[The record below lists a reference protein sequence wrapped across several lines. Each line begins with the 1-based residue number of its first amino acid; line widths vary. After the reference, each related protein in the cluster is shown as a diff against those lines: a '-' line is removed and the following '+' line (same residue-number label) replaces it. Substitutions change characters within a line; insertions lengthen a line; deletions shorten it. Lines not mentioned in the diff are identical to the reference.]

1 MSKLEDIPGIG
12 PQTAKVLAEHGFAD
26 AAGIARATVDAL
38 AAVPGFSEVRAK
50 RTIDAARS
58 LVPSAKKAP
67 ARRKTARKPAAVTAA
82 PGAVESVKEEKPG
95 AEDDTEGKGKKGKKG
110 KKSKKSKKEKKGKTD
125 KKAAKS
131 GKKKDRKKGKKKKS

>member
-110 KKSKKSKKEKKGKTD
+110 KKSKKDKKGKKD

>member
-26 AAGIARATVDAL
+26 AAGIAGATVDAL

-50 RTIDAARS
+50 RTIDAARG
-58 LVPSAKKAP
+58 LAPSAKKAP

-95 AEDDTEGKGKKGKKG
+95 AEDDTEGKGKKEKKG
-110 KKSKKSKKEKKGKTD
+110 KKSKKDKKGKKD
-125 KKAAKS
+125 KKAAKG

>member
-26 AAGIARATVDAL
+26 AAGVARAKVDAL

-58 LVPSAKKAP
+58 LAASAKKAP
-67 ARRKTARKPAAVTAA
+67 ARRKTARKPAAATAA
-82 PGAVESVKEEKPG
+82 PVAVESVQEEKPG
-95 AEDDTEGKGKKGKKG
+95 TEDVTEGKGKKEKKG
-110 KKSKKSKKEKKGKTD
+110 KKSKKDRKGKKDKKD
-125 KKAAKS
+125 KKAAKG
-131 GKKKDRKKGKKKKS
+131 GKKKDKKKGKKKKS

>member
-26 AAGIARATVDAL
+26 AAAIARATVDAL

-58 LVPSAKKAP
+58 LAPSAKKTP
-67 ARRKTARKPAAVTAA
+67 PRRTTARKPAASRAA
-82 PGAVESVKEEKPG
+82 PGVDESVKEDKSG
-95 AEDDTEGKGKKGKKG
+95 TDDDTDGKGKKG
-110 KKSKKSKKEKKGKTD
+110 KKSKKDKKDKKDKKSKKEKK
-125 KKAAKS
+125 AAKG
-131 GKKKDRKKGKKKKS
+131 GKKKDKKKGKKKG

>member
-38 AAVPGFSEVRAK
+38 AAVPGFSEARAK

-58 LVPSAKKAP
+58 LAPSAKKAP
-67 ARRKTARKPAAVTAA
+67 ARRKTARKPAAATAA
-82 PGAVESVKEEKPG
+82 PGAVESVKEEEIPG
-95 AEDDTEGKGKKGKKG
+95 TKDDTDGKGKKEKKG
-110 KKSKKSKKEKKGKTD
+110 KKSKKDKKGKKD
-125 KKAAKS
+125 KKAAKG
-131 GKKKDRKKGKKKKS
+131 GKKKDKKKGKKKS